1 MHAGFSVATVF
12 ISIGPAAIPSLQKAT
27 LDSRALLFTL
37 VVSLA
42 SGILVGTAPAAVRP
56 SLEAL
61 AGRGAAGAGRGIFRQ
76 ALVATQLAVSLVLLA
91 GAGLLERS
99 LWNLETE
106 GR

>member
-37 VVSLA
+37 VVSLS

-61 AGRGAAGAGRGIFRQ
+61 A
-76 ALVATQLAVSLVLLA
+76 VATQLAVSLVLLA